1 MADADRGL
9 RRGIMPKEK
18 KTSIAEDQAQ
28 IVVFR
33 VGAEEYG
40 LDLNYITEVVRPLK
54 ITPLPRMPEFVEGV
68 INLRG
73 AIIPVVDLRKR
84 FELSG
89 IKDNPR
95 KMRMII
101 TRGAAS
107 TGPGR
112 ANGLL
117 GLVVDE
123 VHEVLYISKS
133 SIEPPPEA
141 VRGENSEFITGVGKV
156 GDRLVILIDI
166 SRVLSQQERK
176 ALAEA
181 GDGQY

>member
-1 MADADRGL
+1 
-9 RRGIMPKEK
+9 MPKEK
-18 KTSIAEDQAQ
+18 KTAVAEDKAQ

-40 LDLNYITEVVRPLK
+40 LDLNFITEVVRPLK

-73 AIIPVVDLRKR
+73 AIIPVMDMRKR

-89 IKDNPR
+89 IKDNVR

-101 TRGAAS
+101 TRGAVS
-107 TGPGR
+107 GGPGR
-112 ANGLL
+112 SHELL

-123 VHEVLYISKS
+123 VHEVLYISRS
-133 SIEPPPEA
+133 NIEPPPEA
-141 VRGENSEFITGVGKV
+141 VRGQNSEFITGVGKV

-166 SRVLSQQERK
+166 TKVLSHQERA

-181 GDGQY
+181 GDGQS